1 MSAIAVAAAAA
12 LLSKEAEPDV
22 EEEQRTR
29 RQSIEDARLAEALF
43 IAGTVF
49 NCLQHSLT
57 PLVFLGRPR
66 VEDFSGSSRSYV
78 QLGDLVHKNITTKPE
93 FEAFFQIMIGIMCVL
108 MGIETYLTEEGHPA
122 VDGLMLLLVVFFTL
136 EVLLKIV
143 AESTKPWRYF
153 FGPSGSWNTL
163 DLIIVILCMPF
174 VKNNTI
180 GRIMRMIRL
189 GKVVSTVPQFR
200 VFVFGIIKAGQ
211 DILNVSALII
221 LILYMY
227 AIAGVTL
234 FQHNDPERF
243 GSFHASFMTL
253 FSLSTMDN
261 WAYVMH
267 FNMYGCAA
275 FDDACT
281 SSEGN
286 TFVSFFFFMTFVVIT
301 GLVMLSMFIGVISIA
316 MTSLIVELKDDR
328 LASQKEEA
336 TIRKQ
341 KALEELEKKPD
352 GHKRFT
358 RGQSTRQM
366 NKHLRVMALVKS
378 VLDNV
383 TVNPV
388 VITETTFF
396 GKAIHKAAVM
406 AGSIVESTGFRYLI
420 YTLVG
425 GGGLLVG
432 LKCYLPEITPVT
444 NAFGLLMT
452 SVFTIEMLLK
462 IIACEFEPWHY
473 FYCDGAVQAW
483 NVLDSSVVVGSF
495 LPGIP
500 GDLMMVFRML
510 LVLKIMQRHPGLR
523 VSVVSFLAAMGEV
536 GSIGAL
542 MAIVI
547 FFFSI
552 VGNTFFGINDP
563 GHFGNL
569 HSAML
574 TLFRVATL
582 SSWTE
587 GTVTTPAP
595 ASFSPT
601 HCLLPSSLRS
611 TQHQHVRLREVHR
624 LPAST
629 RSPAV

>member
-1 MSAIAVAAAAA
+1 MAKSVWI
-12 LLSKEAEPDV
+12 
-22 EEEQRTR
+22 
-29 RQSIEDARLAEALF
+29 
-43 IAGTVF
+43 G
-49 NCLQHSLT
+49 H
-57 PLVFLGRPR
+57 
-66 VEDFSGSSRSYV
+66 
-78 QLGDLVHKNITTKPE
+78 
-93 FEAFFQIMIGIMCVL
+93 QIWV
-108 MGIETYLTEEGHPA
+108 PA
-122 VDGLMLLLVVFFTL
+122 
-136 EVLLKIV
+136 
-143 AESTKPWRYF
+143 
-153 FGPSGSWNTL
+153 
-163 DLIIVILCMPF
+163 
-174 VKNNTI
+174 
-180 GRIMRMIRL
+180 
-189 GKVVSTVPQFR
+189 
-200 VFVFGIIKAGQ
+200 FGIIKAGQ

-275 FDDACT
+275 FDDTC
-281 SSEGN
+281 SSSQGN
-286 TFVSFFFFMTFVVIT
+286 AFVSFFFFMTFVVIT

-316 MTSLIVELKDDR
+316 MSHLIVEMKQDR
-328 LASQKEEA
+328 MAIQKEEA
-336 TIRKQ
+336 ALRKQ
-341 KALEELEKKPD
+341 KALDELKNKPD
-352 GHKRFT
+352 GHEKMR
-358 RGQSTRQM
+358 RGLSTKQL
-366 NKHLRVMALVKS
+366 NKQYRVMGLVKS

-383 TVNPV
+383 PVIPV
-388 VITETTFF
+388 VIKETTIL
-396 GKAIHKAAVM
+396 GKAIHEAATM
-406 AGSIVESTGFRYLI
+406 ASFIVESTGFRYLI

-425 GGGLLVG
+425 GGGFLVG
-432 LKCYLPEITPVT
+432 LKCYLPELTQMT
-444 NAFGLLMT
+444 NTFGLMMT
-452 SVFTIEMLLK
+452 AVFTVEMLLK

-473 FYCDGAVQAW
+473 FYCDGAVQMW

-536 GSIGAL
+536 GTIGAL
-542 MAIVI
+542 MAIVV
-547 FFFSI
+547 FFFAI
-552 VGNTFFGINDP
+552 VGNTFFAVNDP

-587 GTVTTPAP
+587 GAATAHVP

-601 HCLLPSSLRS
+601 HHSLPAPFPPSLIS
-611 TQHQHVRLREVHR
+611 TQHQYVRMCAVPGLCSPPR
-624 LPAST
+624 P
-629 RSPAV
+629 PAV